1 MRRSPSVDIVSF
13 NHAPAIRTPW
23 NTYTMQPSHHL
34 SRVSVPVAGL
44 NAQWRC
50 PAAAGSDPLYPARS
64 RASIFAFWIS
74 SSDASSMPAMLFL
87 AFFVAKISSS
97 NFNWRARVSRFCVAW
112 IKKTIRNVTIVVPV
126 LMTSCQVSLKP
137 NKRTVIAQTSTT
149 ATASR
154 KVVGRPEIREVATAS
169 RANQLRF
176 G

>member
-1 MRRSPSVDIVSF
+1 
-13 NHAPAIRTPW
+13 
-23 NTYTMQPSHHL
+23 
-34 SRVSVPVAGL
+34 
-44 NAQWRC
+44 
-50 PAAAGSDPLYPARS
+50 
-64 RASIFAFWIS
+64 
-74 SSDASSMPAMLFL
+74 
-87 AFFVAKISSS
+87 
-97 NFNWRARVSRFCVAW
+97 VSRFCVAW